1 MHFTDDEELID
12 NFHRRARHSPATV
25 KAYRIVFNRYGKFH
39 NMSLCELLD
48 EAIEEQE
55 QRLPI
60 SRLSIYDRILD
71 FRDFMME
78 NYKENTAL
86 SSESKIKTF
95 YRYNRVEIPFIPPVN
110 ARTLRRSDVIG
121 FEDLPTKEE
130 LRLALEFADDN
141 LKLWI
146 LVLISTGAS
155 RADAKL
161 MTNRAFFEGTRSY
174 HEKDDFEDALKYLA
188 DCDDVVCAFRL
199 FRQKTNRPYYAFL
212 NPECVREIAR
222 VKLKQKDF
230 DLDAPLLR
238 YNLNHL
244 TDKFRRLND
253 YLGFGEVA
261 GFSRLRPHMIRK
273 FHASYLNQ
281 GALEDALLNRD
292 DIDSLHG
299 RVINK
304 TRETYFKE
312 NPEYLKLK
320 YVSVMSNISLY
331 HKYDYEV
338 VDGRIVVFPRPLK
351 YF

>member
-121 FEDLPTKEE
+121 FEDLPTKDE
-130 LRLALEFADDN
+130 LRIALENADDDI
-141 LKLWI
+141 KLWI
-146 LVLISTGAS
+146 LVLISSGAS
-155 RADAKL
+155 RIDAKS
-161 MTNRAFFEGTRSY
+161 MTNRTFFEGTWSY
-174 HEKDDFEDALKYLA
+174 HEKDNFKDALECLA
-188 DCDDVVCAFRL
+188 GRDDVVCTCRMI
-199 FRQKTNRPYYAFL
+199 RRKTDKPYYTFL
-212 NPECVREIAR
+212 NPECVQEIAR
-222 VKLKQKDF
+222 VKLKQEDF
-230 DLDAPLLR
+230 DLDGPLLK
-238 YNLNHL
+238 YSLAYVSA
-244 TDKFRRLND
+244 KFRQLND
-253 YLGFGEVA
+253 KLEFGKA
-261 GFSRLRPHMIRK
+261 GGWIRLRAHMLRK

-281 GALEDALLNRD
+281 GALGENLLDMDDVDA
-292 DIDSLHG
+292 LHG
-299 RVINK
+299 RGGINARRNYYK
-304 TRETYFKE
+304 
-312 NPEYLKLK
+312 NDPEYLKRK
-320 YVSVMSNISLY
+320 YVGAMSNISLY
-331 HKYDYEV
+331 HSYDYE
-338 VDGRIVVFPRPLK
+338 IVYGEIKVFSRHL
-351 YF
+351 